1 MPLLSFAARL
11 RACRDYNQ
19 SCPLPPIP
27 VCQGQPTLSTTTFS
41 INPLAFSGLV
51 SAPPELFFILP
62 FGLGLVLREWFA
74 LLLPPP
80 LKDFRRLGSD
90 MRTMVDIDCGELWAL
105 AACC

>member
-1 MPLLSFAARL
+1 
-11 RACRDYNQ
+11 
-19 SCPLPPIP
+19 
-27 VCQGQPTLSTTTFS
+27 LSTTTLS